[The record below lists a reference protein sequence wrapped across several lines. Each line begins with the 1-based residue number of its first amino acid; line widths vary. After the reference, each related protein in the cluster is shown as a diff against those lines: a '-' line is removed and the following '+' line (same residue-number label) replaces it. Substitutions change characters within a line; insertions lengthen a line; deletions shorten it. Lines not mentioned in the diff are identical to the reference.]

1 MAMQATTRTPVRI
14 LHSHNLYSSL
24 STNKPVHKFGL
35 SPFVTEKT
43 LSLFSKQKKRS
54 HTHHTQIPAATIM
67 NNSTTDSSSSK
78 KVSFANKSIVYAP
91 DKHLVLLEDDI
102 QRIFYTNAEVDDILK
117 ECKRKGELPSFWYP
131 LRTQRVFLLYD
142 QVSTQQDYQRTQLT
156 RIDWEAVANVCK
168 KVTKYSQIRANQ
180 QGIKDAAEAQRG
192 VQEAVAREE
201 PDDEADGF
209 KDSLIPK
216 RTSIKLW
223 SPLWRSVMI

>member
-1 MAMQATTRTPVRI
+1 
-14 LHSHNLYSSL
+14 
-24 STNKPVHKFGL
+24 
-35 SPFVTEKT
+35 
-43 LSLFSKQKKRS
+43 
-54 HTHHTQIPAATIM
+54 M

-142 QVSTQQDYQRTQLT
+142 QVSTQQDYQ
-156 RIDWEAVANVCK
+156 
-168 KVTKYSQIRANQ
+168 